1 MELLFK
7 NITVVTMQKDCPVI
21 QNADVGV
28 KDGKITFNI
37 PQDVKI
43 GRTIDG
49 SGKLLIP
56 GLYNCHAHTPM
67 SLLRGFA
74 NDLALEE
81 WLFNHIFPAEQKLKA
96 IDEGVYTGAMLSIAE
111 MLASGTIS
119 FSDMYF
125 GLPQIAEAV
134 KESGIKANLSNS
146 AISFEPANYNFKDQ
160 NEYFETLLVL
170 KDYHQSSDGR
180 IKAEAGIHCAYT
192 SHPDVW
198 QQVTAFSKENNLGM
212 HVHLSE
218 TVTEHNK
225 SLEMFDLTPAE
236 AFAKY
241 GVFDVPTLAA
251 HACWVSEDD
260 IDILAEHNVSIAHN
274 PVSNLKLASGIAPIC
289 KMLNKG
295 INVALGTDGMASNNT
310 HDLFEEIKLASILQ
324 KYYEEDPTVV
334 PAFQAL
340 EMATVNGAKAQ
351 NRQGGLIAEGYEA
364 DLVMLNI
371 ENSHQ
376 VPCPNPLISLSY
388 STTGRDVVMTL
399 CQGRILYENGEFSTI
414 DIEKIRYNSQKI
426 SKKII
431 I

>member
-7 NITVVTMQKDCPVI
+7 NITIVTMQKDCSVI
-21 QNADVGV
+21 QNTDVGV
-28 KDGKITFNI
+28 KNGKVTFNI
-37 PQDVKI
+37 PQDAKI
-43 GRTIDG
+43 GRAIDG

-81 WLFNHIFPAEQKLKA
+81 WLFNHIFPAEQKLKT

-119 FSDMYF
+119 FNDMYF
-125 GLPQIAEAV
+125 DLPQIAKAV
-134 KESGIKANLSNS
+134 DESGVKANLSNGVL
-146 AISFEPANYNFKDQ
+146 SFNPEGYNYKEESEYLETLHVL
-160 NEYFETLLVL
+160 NEYS
-170 KDYHQSSDGR
+170 KSSNGR
-180 IKAEAGIHCAYT
+180 IKAEASIHCAYT
-192 SHPDVW
+192 SHPDAW
-198 QQVTAFSKENNLGM
+198 LQITEFAKKNNLSM

-218 TVTEHNK
+218 TLTEHNK
-225 SLEMFDLTPAE
+225 SLEMFGLTPTQ

-241 GVFDVPTLAA
+241 RVFDVPTLAA
-251 HACWVSEDD
+251 HACWVSEED
-260 IDILAEHNVSIAHN
+260 IDTLAEYNVSIAHN
-274 PVSNLKLASGIAPIC
+274 PVSNLKLASGIAPVYT
-289 KMLNKG
+289 MLEKG

-324 KYYEEDPTVV
+324 KYVQDNPTVV

-351 NRQGGLIAEGYEA
+351 NRQGGIIAEGYEA
-364 DLVMLNI
+364 DLVMLNM
-371 ENSHQ
+371 ENTHQ
-376 VPCPNPLISLSY
+376 VPCPNPLINLSY

-399 CQGRILYENGEFSTI
+399 CQGRILYENGEFTTI

-426 SKKII
+426 SEKII